1 MKMHANARLSLKGRE
16 LLIDRV
22 GGGPPGTLLHHACWV
37 GNPEIVRRLLE
48 LGADP
53 TASGEDYGLPAY
65 WAALASRDHA
75 LPGRDYVKVVEH
87 LAAAGADLGEDLIE
101 VAEGPLADW
110 LEDHLI
116 GTP

>member
-1 MKMHANARLSLKGRE
+1 LAPIPRPPAR
-16 LLIDRV
+16 
-22 GGGPPGTLLHHACWV
+22 T
-37 GNPEIVRRLLE
+37 
-48 LGADP
+48 
-53 TASGEDYGLPAY
+53 TASRPTGPRSL
-65 WAALASRDHA
+65 RDHA

-116 GTP
+116 GAP